1 MQSHPF
7 GRSRVSLL
15 LSRFALSLFLCL
27 VCTLAFGH
35 SAMAQTPMHRGSSSP
50 VATAQIPREF
60 SLAGFTLRLPT
71 FEEREDGSLYA
82 PRAELSV
89 PGPFPASSTVHDVTV
104 KDGKI
109 TIGGGKFDL
118 PRIKVADF
126 VLGLRGSIE
135 TNENDVQIIKAG
147 GSFTVPGLATP
158 VGCSGIEVDVTL
170 EQDDDG
176 GILMRLQPP
185 SDQHSLVE
193 VRPSGPYLV
202 ESPDKVK
209 FSEAQLK
216 LNCAIPI
223 GATGFE
229 LKSVSGAVTLADDNT
244 TIQIAA
250 SIATK
255 GEVLGKSIVSADGQ
269 VTLNTSPFR
278 LALESGVKLFIF
290 QAATAQAEITAKSF
304 SGVLNIELIVARGN
318 VSVNSWVDSKNDFH
332 LTGSGRME
340 VGIPKGKV
348 YQKCVKFLFIKLRCV
363 RVPPKDL
370 VVGNVDVQVG
380 EFQNGSW
387 GFKGS
392 VKVLTHEAGFYIDT
406 QGAIKFGN
414 VSSYKLVTPETVA
427 MAYASW
433 SRVGAMHAASAY
445 SDYQFASL
453 TSAFPLTVSTTI
465 TQPSELIFTLVRGEQ
480 NPTLRLINPDGVS
493 ISQDQLPDNV
503 SYEEVETQVEDPEE
517 LPSTQILFTVA
528 DAQPGE
534 WLAVLEGEP
543 VEAESY
549 FFEVVGHP
557 DEPVVEAGE
566 ELVVGSAANTATVSW
581 RIRSN
586 NPETYVAIY
595 ANPGPITQT
604 IQGNAGAF
612 AEEVFDQ
619 YDGYVLAEDIEALT
633 NGELQSYEVDTDFLP
648 SGTYRIWIEVDDG
661 INDPVELYLPQPL
674 VINRTDDFEGS
685 WEPTV
690 TVEPNYDEA
699 YIQWSHHP
707 SPDVTH
713 YEVYLS
719 DESGKATPEQ
729 ALVVFSVGYDNDFYL
744 VGLDSEEPLYLAIG
758 AFGDAVTAADGRRVA
773 GAERFVLSPEFEVE
787 AKKAVFALTPSTTAV
802 TLAKNGSAN
811 VTLNLSSELPDFPEE
826 VFLFDDCLFANA
838 TSAVNV
844 FLPLISRSGQT
855 SQPPTQQPIR
865 CKEGD
870 GLTISFSDDHIM
882 PTANGVSVGVTISST
897 NTSPGLY
904 LVPLVGVSDN
914 HEVVVD
920 IQVTVTN

>member
-1 MQSHPF
+1 M
-7 GRSRVSLL
+7 
-15 LSRFALSLFLCL
+15 
-27 VCTLAFGH
+27 
-35 SAMAQTPMHRGSSSP
+35 
-50 VATAQIPREF
+50 
-60 SLAGFTLRLPT
+60 
-71 FEEREDGSLYA
+71 
-82 PRAELSV
+82 
-89 PGPFPASSTVHDVTV
+89 PGPFPASSSVYDVTV

-109 TIGGGKFDL
+109 SIGGGKFDL

-135 TNENDVQIIKAG
+135 TNESGVQIIKAG
-147 GSFTVPGLATP
+147 GSFTIPGLAAP

-170 EQDDDG
+170 EQDDSG
-176 GILMRLQPP
+176 GILMTLQPP
-185 SDQHSLVE
+185 PAQRSLVE

-209 FSEAQLK
+209 LSEAQLK

-223 GATGFE
+223 GATGFD
-229 LKSVSGAVTLADDNT
+229 LKSVSGTVTLADGNT

-250 SIATK
+250 AIATK

-269 VTLNTSPFR
+269 VTLNTAPFR

-290 QAATAQAEITAKSF
+290 QAASAQAEITAKSF
-304 SGVLNIELIVARGN
+304 SGVLTIELIVARGD
-318 VSVNSWVDSKNDFH
+318 VSVNSWVDNNNDFH

-348 YQKCVKFLFIKLRCV
+348 YQKCVKFLFIKFRCL

-370 VVGNVDVQVG
+370 VVGNVQVQVG
-380 EFQNGSW
+380 EFQNGEW

-392 VKVLTHEAGFYIDT
+392 VKILKYEKGFYIDT
-406 QGAIKFGN
+406 QGTVKFGN
-414 VSSYKLVTPETVA
+414 VNSYKLVTPETVA

-433 SRVGAMHAASAY
+433 SSAGAMHGASAY

-453 TSAFPLTVSTTI
+453 TSAFPLTISTTI
-465 TQPSELIFTLVRGEQ
+465 TQPSELIFALVREGQ
-480 NPTLRLINPDGVS
+480 NPTLRLISPDGVS
-493 ISQDQLPDNV
+493 ISQDELPANV
-503 SYEEVETQVEDPEE
+503 SYEEVETVVEDPEE

-543 VEAESY
+543 VVAESY
-549 FFEVVGHP
+549 FFEVIGNP

-566 ELVVGSAANTATVSW
+566 ALVVSSAANSATVSW

-604 IQGNAGAF
+604 VHSSAGDF
-612 AEEVFDQ
+612 GEEIFEQ
-619 YDGYVLAEDIEALT
+619 YGGYLLAEDIEALID
-633 NGELQSYEVDTDFLP
+633 GELQSYEVDTDFLP

-661 INDPVELYLPQPL
+661 INDPIEFYLPQPL
-674 VINRTDDFEGS
+674 VINHTDDFEWG
-685 WEPTV
+685 WEPTI
-690 TVEPNYDEA
+690 TVAPDYDEA

-713 YEVYLS
+713 YKIYLS
-719 DESGKATPEQ
+719 DEPGEATPEQ
-729 ALVVFSVGYDNDFYL
+729 ALDVFSVGYDNDFYL
-744 VGLDSEEPLYLAIG
+744 VGLDSEEPLYLTIG
-758 AFGDAVTAADGRRVA
+758 AFGDAVTAADGRLVA
-773 GAERFVLSPEFEVE
+773 GTERFVLSPEFRVE
-787 AKKAVFALTPSTTAV
+787 AKKAVFALTPSTNAV
-802 TLAKNGSAN
+802 TLAKNGSTN

-838 TSAVNV
+838 TNAVNV

-882 PTANGVSVGVTISST
+882 PTASGVPVSVTISSSI
-897 NTSPGLY
+897 NTPPGTY
-904 LVPLVGVSDN
+904 RVPIVGISDN